1 MLLSL
6 VAVLNTTTF
15 SFGFLVNDSLVISS
29 CLVLL
34 RLVLLLLSHFQCFV
48 YVILNLGFEC
58 EIEGYATLKFSGD
71 SILNIS
77 FYWFFNSFHI

>member
-15 SFGFLVNDSLVISS
+15 IFGFLVDDSLVISS

-34 RLVLLLLSHFQCFV
+34 RLVSLLLTHFQCFV
-48 YVILNLGFEC
+48 HEILNLGFER
-58 EIEGYATLKFSGD
+58 EIEGYAALKFSGD

-77 FYWFFNSFHI
+77 FYWLFNSFHI